1 MKYLSYGVM
10 VYMLLALVWWTVLL
24 SKNNELLF
32 NKNLEIHKIQIQNI
46 AGLSDQEK
54 VTYNSLKDEYRTKKH
69 MIFGEGLVFGISLII
84 GMWLI
89 QKAYNKEIGNNKKQ
103 KNFLLSITH
112 ELKTPITSIGLISET
127 LIRRKLNPDAQALM
141 LESIRIE
148 NKRLESLV
156 SNLLMATQLDN
167 NYVFNF
173 EKVSP
178 LELLEKINKTISI
191 TFPDVRIELKHKE
204 NTQEIECDVESIISV
219 FSNIIQNS
227 IKYSDSPAIIQIDII
242 NYKTQ
247 VEIIFSDQ
255 GSGIP
260 ENEKTKVLQQFY
272 RIGNEDTRKTNG
284 TGLGLYIVKKIVEG
298 HKGSIVIKDNV
309 PKGTSISII
318 LPINQNL

>member
-227 IKYSDSPAIIQIDII
+227 IKYSDSPAIIQIDIK
-242 NYKTQ
+242 NFKTQ

>member
-1 MKYLSYGVM
+1 
-10 VYMLLALVWWTVLL
+10 
-24 SKNNELLF
+24 
-32 NKNLEIHKIQIQNI
+32 
-46 AGLSDQEK
+46 
-54 VTYNSLKDEYRTKKH
+54 
-69 MIFGEGLVFGISLII
+69 
-84 GMWLI
+84 
-89 QKAYNKEIGNNKKQ
+89 KKQ

-227 IKYSDSPAIIQIDII
+227 IKYSDSPAIIQIDIK

>member
-89 QKAYNKEIGNNKKQ
+89 QKAYNKEIENNKKQ

-141 LESIRIE
+141 LESISLE
-148 NKRLESLV
+148 NKRLETLV

-178 LELLEKINKTISI
+178 LELLEKINKTTSI

-227 IKYSDSPAIIQIDII
+227 IKYSDSPAILQIDII

>member
-10 VYMLLALVWWTVLL
+10 IYMLLALIWWTVLL

-32 NKNLEIHKIQIQNI
+32 NRNLEVQNIQILDI
-46 AGLSDQEK
+46 AGLSDQDK
-54 VTYNSLKDEYRTKKH
+54 VTYNRIKDEYQTKKH

-89 QKAYNKEIGNNKKQ
+89 QKAYNKEIENNKKQ

-127 LIRRKLNPDAQALM
+127 LIRRKLNPDAQAHM
-141 LESIRIE
+141 LESINIE
-148 NKRLESLV
+148 NKRLETLV

-167 NYVFNF
+167 NYNFNF
-173 EKVSP
+173 EKASP
-178 LELLEKINKTISI
+178 SGLLEKIKQTISI
-191 TFPDVRIELKHKE
+191 TFPEVRIDLNQKE
-204 NTQEIECDVESIISV
+204 EIQEIECDAESIISV

-227 IKYSDSPAIIQIDII
+227 IKYSESPAIIQIDIK

-284 TGLGLYIVKKIVEG
+284 TGLGLYIVKKIVDG

-309 PKGTSISII
+309 PHGTSISIL
-318 LPINQNL
+318 LPINQNP

>member
-89 QKAYNKEIGNNKKQ
+89 QKAYNKEIENNKKQ

-227 IKYSDSPAIIQIDII
+227 IKYSDSPAIIQIDIK
-242 NYKTQ
+242 NFKTQ

>member
-89 QKAYNKEIGNNKKQ
+89 QKAYNKEIENNKKQ

-141 LESIRIE
+141 LESISIE

>member
-89 QKAYNKEIGNNKKQ
+89 QKAYNKEIENNKKQ

-141 LESIRIE
+141 LESISLE
-148 NKRLESLV
+148 NKRLETLV

-227 IKYSDSPAIIQIDII
+227 IKYSDSPAILQIDII

>member
-141 LESIRIE
+141 LESISIE

-227 IKYSDSPAIIQIDII
+227 IKYSDSPAIIQIDIK
-242 NYKTQ
+242 NFKTQ